1 MGITIVVAI
10 AVTIANLIVDIV
22 YCMIDPRVRLDTRER
37 KARPAIFV
45 GRVRSQP
52 RVKESQTQAG

>member
-1 MGITIVVAI
+1 VVAI
-10 AVTIANLIVDIV
+10 AVTIANLIVDV
-22 YCMIDPRVRLDTRER
+22 AYCMIDPRVRFDTRER
-37 KARPAIFV
+37 KARPAIFG

>member
-37 KARPAIFV
+37 KPSPAIFR
-45 GRVRSQP
+45 GRASASP